1 MNFPNGLKITLSEI
15 TKILIIR
22 KALFRIKRF
31 FAYLRLYDETI
42 IRIFN
47 AIILFIIMIIALEIL
62 SVTKNRLGKI
72 QENTGSITISQDELN
87 LFMKKSLT
95 LGKIGEELPASKP
108 IQWGF

>member
-1 MNFPNGLKITLSEI
+1 MTFPNGLKIKMT
-15 TKILIIR
+15 ILDVLIFIKVHYKR
-22 KALFRIKRF
+22 ALPI
-31 FAYLRLYDETI
+31 LNSL
-42 IRIFN
+42 
-47 AIILFIIMIIALEIL
+47 ILFIIMIVALEIL

-108 IQWGF
+108 VQWGY